1 MPVKYT
7 QATLDKITKAL
18 GEIGYLIR
26 FEKGNFN
33 SGYCILE
40 HKKVVVVNKFLDIEG
55 RINTL
60 LDILAAMKI
69 DTGTLSESTGKIY
82 ALAVAESEGRLPP
95 AETDH
100 RDEADN
106 DKENK
111 ATP

>member
-7 QATLDKITKAL
+7 PATLEKLIKAL
-18 GEIGYLIR
+18 DEIGYLVR

-60 LDILAAMKI
+60 IDILASMRLDKN
-69 DTGTLSESTGKIY
+69 TLSEVSKKMY
-82 ALAVAESEGRLPP
+82 EQALA
-95 AETDH
+95 ETASKIAAIGTDGPEH
-100 RDEADN
+100 EDNTTN
-106 DKENK
+106 DKQ
-111 ATP
+111 